1 MYNEINIRASLRK
14 GDRRDMRFIRVRN
27 VISDAGY
34 YWHHLILFTLFC
46 FYILY
51 FGLLVWKGAFPFQYC
66 EDFLAYWSAGQLA
79 GEQGYSIIYDLTALK
94 TVQTTA
100 LHDLGR
106 AIEVDDPSI
115 PVMPAPSLSVFVLP
129 FQLFSP
135 LNPETG
141 FWVWT
146 VINLLL
152 LVGYLIF
159 FVQKLAPAGMMRADI
174 QNHLLPYLLFFPVM
188 SNLIQGQL
196 NVILMIFMGEFIRN
210 SVSNK
215 PMAAGMWL
223 GGLLIKPQLLILIV
237 PVILILRYKKVI
249 YGFLLSSGAVIA
261 ASALL
266 SGGSGMRSLFG
277 LWFSYSGESFSPAP
291 ANMINWRMVGYNI
304 NSLFQISS
312 GWIVTGLGILLT
324 GIALI
329 VLVKK
334 VPAFGSPRW
343 VVTML
348 GVVSATLAV
357 TWHAHYAMAL
367 VLIPLLIY
375 VSLNKLIPDTTS
387 LKWIIVTPALI
398 LLMVFGGVVIFLA
411 TKRQIILFDWAIIGV
426 SGLIV
431 MMAILFSAVRN
442 SRQSEE
448 KG

>member
-14 GDRRDMRFIRVRN
+14 GDRSDMKFIRVRN
-27 VISDAGY
+27 VISDASY
-34 YWHHLILFTLFC
+34 YWHHLILFALFC

-51 FGLLVWKGAFPFQYC
+51 FGLLVWKGAFPFQYG
-66 EDFLAYWSAGQLA
+66 EDFLAYWSAGRLA
-79 GEQGYSIIYDLTALK
+79 GEQGYSNIYDLTALK

-115 PVMPAPSLSVFVLP
+115 PVMPAPILSAFVLP
-129 FQLFSP
+129 FQFFSP
-135 LNPETG
+135 LDPETG
-141 FWVWT
+141 YWVWT
-146 VINLLL
+146 GINLLL

-159 FVQKLAPAGMMRADI
+159 FVRKLTQADMPREDF
-174 QNHLLPYLLFFPVM
+174 QALLLPYLLFFPVM
-188 SNLIQGQL
+188 SNLIQGQI
-196 NVILMIFMGEFIRN
+196 NVFLMIFMGEFIRN

-215 PMAAGMWL
+215 PMAAGLWL

-249 YGFLLSSGAVIA
+249 YGFLLSSGVIIA

-266 SGGSGMRSLFG
+266 SGGSGMRSLLE
-277 LWFSYSGESFSPAP
+277 LWFSYSGESFSAAP
-291 ANMINWRMVGYNI
+291 ANMINWRMVGFDI
-304 NSLFQISS
+304 NSLFQISG

-324 GIALI
+324 AIALI

-334 VPAFGSPRW
+334 APAFGSSRW
-343 VVTML
+343 VVTIL
-348 GVVSATLAV
+348 GVFSATLAI

-375 VSLNKLIPDTTS
+375 VSVNKLIPDTTS
-387 LKWIIVTPALI
+387 LKWIVATPALI
-398 LLMVFGGVVIFLA
+398 LLMIFGGVVIFLV
-411 TKRQIILFDWAIIGV
+411 TKRQIILFDGAIIGV

-442 SRQSEE
+442 SRQNAD